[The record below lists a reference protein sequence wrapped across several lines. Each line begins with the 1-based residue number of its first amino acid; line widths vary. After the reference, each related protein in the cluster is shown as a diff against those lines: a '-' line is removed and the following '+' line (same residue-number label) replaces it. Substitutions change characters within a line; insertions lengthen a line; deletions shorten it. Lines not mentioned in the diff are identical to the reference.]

1 MSVPP
6 MPNCT
11 ALTDLFPGFSR
22 RKIELNFDGGDIT
35 GDAGLLLL
43 RQVDSHLG
51 LLSRIAPLL
60 PDDRDP
66 ELDRKS

>member
-6 MPNCT
+6 MPNYT
-11 ALTDLFPGFSR
+11 APKNVFPGFSR
-22 RKIELNFDGGDIT
+22 RKIEVNFDGGDIT

-43 RQVDSHLG
+43 RQVDNHLG

-66 ELDRKS
+66 ELI